1 VRRSIRGE
9 KRVKGAGE
17 FEFDSRTYHVRYILT
32 ETDDGG
38 IEGIIVLR
46 DDKGL
51 DWNNLL
57 GRTQDFFHLRLSDGA
72 VCRIRPRS
80 YTPVNR
86 TIRVIGRRK

>member
-46 DDKGL
+46 DDKRVGL
-51 DWNNLL
+51 A
-57 GRTQDFFHLRLSDGA
+57 QS
-72 VCRIRPRS
+72 PRS
-80 YTPVNR
+80 DAGLLSPQAE
-86 TIRVIGRRK
+86 

>member
-1 VRRSIRGE
+1 M
-9 KRVKGAGE
+9 KGAGE

-32 ETDDGG
+32 ETDDGV